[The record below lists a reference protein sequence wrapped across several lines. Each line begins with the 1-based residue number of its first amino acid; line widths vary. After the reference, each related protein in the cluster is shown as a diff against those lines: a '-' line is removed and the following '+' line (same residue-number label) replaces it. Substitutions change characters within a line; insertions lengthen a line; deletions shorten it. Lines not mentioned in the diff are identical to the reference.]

1 MIIIRLTGGLGNQM
15 FQYAAAR
22 CLALKNGAELKLDTT
37 AYRED
42 QLRNFDLFCLNI
54 KASIATPAEIDALK
68 AKGTAGRVMSYL
80 TPYPRRK
87 FYKQPWFRFHPSFF
101 RLTDPVYLQGYF
113 QSEKYFE
120 AEREQV
126 QKDFTIKKELTA
138 NAEPLAAGLQAQES
152 VALHIRRGDYRN
164 DVSLDYHGI
173 VPLDYYREAVEQVSS
188 KVAHPH
194 FYIFSDDGAW
204 VKENLK
210 LPKATIVSGELS
222 STHFEDLYLM
232 SRCRHNIIANSSFSW
247 WAAWLNANPEKI
259 VIAPRHWFNK
269 GPKDTEDLIPGEWT
283 RT

>member
-22 CLALKNGAELKLDTT
+22 CLALKNGAKLKLDTT

-42 QLRNFDLFCLNI
+42 QLRNFDLFCLNTE
-54 KASIATPAEIDALK
+54 ASIATPAEIAALK
-68 AKGTAGRVMSYL
+68 AKGTVGRVMSYL

-87 FYKQPWFRFHPSFF
+87 FYKQPWFHFHPSFF
-101 RLTDPVYLQGYF
+101 RLTGPVYIQGYF
-113 QSEKYFE
+113 QSEKFFLP
-120 AEREQV
+120 AKEQV
-126 QKDFTIKKELTA
+126 QKDFTIKKELTEKV
-138 NAEPLAAGLQAQES
+138 EPLAASLQEHES

-164 DVSLDYHGI
+164 EVALNYHGI
-173 VPLDYYREAVEQVSS
+173 VPLGYYREAVSQVSG

-204 VKENLK
+204 VKENLR
-210 LPKATIVSGELS
+210 LPNATIVSGELS

-247 WAAWLNANPEKI
+247 WAAWLNTNPGKT
-259 VIAPRHWFNK
+259 VIAPRNWFNK
-269 GPKDTEDLIPGEWT
+269 GPKDTQDMIPEGWQ
-283 RT
+283 RA